1 MDKKISLKIA
11 VRVIAI
17 FAIIIIA
24 SSMYIVGP
32 NQYALVKQFGRIV
45 DQEATPGLYF
55 KIPMLQSVSYISTA
69 EQLYDLA
76 ESDVITSDKKTMI
89 ADCYST
95 WRVTN
100 PMKFYQTLSAS
111 TSTAESRIDIGVYN
125 SMKNV
130 ISSTKQDD
138 VISGK
143 DGSLDQAIMSQ
154 INGMDTYGISI
165 IEVEMKLLDLPEDNK
180 NSVYQRMISERNV
193 ISAQYTAEGN
203 QQATEINNQVD
214 STVRVMLSDA
224 KTQAAL
230 LEAEGDAEYFRILA
244 EAYNSSDYAKEFY
257 QFIIGINSLKESLAN
272 GGTIVIDRNSPLYEV
287 IMNVNG

>member
-230 LEAEGDAEYFRILA
+230 LEAEGDAEYFRILQKLTTA
-244 EAYNSSDYAKEFY
+244 
-257 QFIIGINSLKESLAN
+257 
-272 GGTIVIDRNSPLYEV
+272 V
-287 IMNVNG
+287 IMQKSSISLSLVLTL